1 MARPGEYH
9 RFHISAYMG
18 PTGTPQEQ
26 VSDHWNVRGE
36 AKDFLRMVLGGQL
49 TAEQARTDI
58 LMTDKQAA
66 YLLRHEQCDPAML
79 QRIKWRR
86 EWTWKAFV
94 TMYQQAVGAA
104 VAA

>member
-36 AKDFLRMVLGGQL
+36 AKDFFRMITNGQM
-49 TAEQARTDI
+49 TWEQARADI
-58 LMTDKQAA
+58 LMTDEQAA
-66 YLLRHEQCDPAML
+66 FLLRHEQCDPEML
-79 QRIKWRR
+79 QRIKQRR
-86 EWTWKAFV
+86 ESTWKV
-94 TMYQQAVGAA
+94 LLSMYRQANATAA
-104 VAA
+104 AA